1 MHVEGGMKVGGNF
14 TAYTN
19 ISFTAD
25 TVIIKSPSSRSPR
38 SVQSEPSLTWFPL
51 ADAFE
56 ESGPNLFSLLRWD
69 FRLVRTLYGR
79 EAELWNI
86 LTWARGGSNTPT
98 ARLITGEGG
107 VGKTRLAA
115 TAAETLRHEGWSAGF
130 LATTSDLVGM
140 KVGPKGLFLV
150 LDYPEEQP
158 ERTAALLAKL
168 AELKTAPYP
177 LRVVFLSRRS
187 FAEWEREAA
196 ILKGR
201 FGRQELA
208 APRPLSIE
216 DGVRL
221 IEEAARNFAEDAKK
235 HLPDLRGATT
245 WLAASPR
252 HRLPLYAQAAAIHA
266 VLTPRDAFGLAGA
279 ELLKQLALR
288 ELERVKRT
296 SVSLGLGDQGLEC
309 LLALGVLADGLS
321 EGAIEE
327 LTKSGL
333 CARPASDIIASLA
346 RSPWWRAGRLI
357 RLEPDAPAAAFLDW
371 ALFGS
376 GFPKGPSSPVRLDVR
391 SPSRKRGDVRKSSWS
406 NFV

>member
-1 MHVEGGMKVGGNF
+1 
-14 TAYTN
+14 
-19 ISFTAD
+19 
-25 TVIIKSPSSRSPR
+25 
-38 SVQSEPSLTWFPL
+38 
-51 ADAFE
+51 
-56 ESGPNLFSLLRWD
+56 LR
-69 FRLVRTLYGR
+69 
-79 EAELWNI
+79 NI
-86 LTWARGGSNTPT
+86 LNWARGGSNTPT
-98 ARLITGEGG
+98 ARLISGEGG

-130 LATTSDLVGM
+130 LAATSDLVGM
-140 KVGPKGLFLV
+140 QVGPKGLFLV

-168 AELKTAPYP
+168 AELVTAPYP

-208 APRPLSIE
+208 APGPLSIE
-216 DGVRL
+216 DGARL
-221 IEEAARNFAEDAKK
+221 IEEAARNFAENAKK
-235 HLPDLRGATT
+235 PLPDLRGATT

-266 VLTPRDAFGLAGA
+266 VLSPREAFGLAGA

-296 SVSLGLGDQGLEC
+296 STSLGLGDEGLER

-327 LTKSGL
+327 LATSGL
-333 CARPASDIIASLA
+333 CGGPVSDVVAALA

-357 RLEPDAPAAAFLDW
+357 RLEPDAPGGR
-371 ALFGS
+371 LFGLRTFWVELS
-376 GFPKGPSSPVRLDVR
+376 EGPKRPVRLDVR
-391 SPSRKRGDVRKSSWS
+391 RPSGKRGGVRKSSWS